1 MTHEQKMVEAIK
13 RAPIPAAILKQLGDI
28 PTLVGI
34 MAATTGVLMAL
45 AATGY
50 GAVAEAITAGLL
62 IMGAA
67 IGGYDVGGGIM
78 SLIAFYQQT
87 QCDTAQKPEDL
98 DKAGRSFADA
108 IAKMGVGGLTL
119 ALSFAGAEEVSEAPP
134 VEGPPPPDPALT
146 EAAGPAQKPWMI
158 RPGEG
163 ALPEAARVARPG
175 SPMELDP
182 SVSHRYMYVVKEDGS
197 IVYSPQEVDPVTGA
211 EAVKHTDLAEN
222 GPAKVSG
229 EINYNEST
237 GQWEMDA
244 NSGRYSAAPLDPN
257 NPRSPIVGTRTP
269 ENVQAAVGL
278 AKASGTT
285 ADIVAKP
292 AD

>member
-1 MTHEQKMVEAIK
+1 MTHEQKMEEAIK
-13 RAPIPAAILKQLGDI
+13 RAPISDAIRKQLGDI
-28 PTLVGI
+28 PTLV
-34 MAATTGVLMAL
+34 ATMVVVTGVLIGL

-50 GAVAEAITAGLL
+50 GAAAEAISAGLL
-62 IMGAA
+62 IAGAA

-78 SLIAFYQQT
+78 SLIDFYQQT
-87 QCDTAQKPEDL
+87 RCDTVQKSEDL
-98 DKAGRSFADA
+98 DKAGKSFADA

-134 VEGPPPPDPALT
+134 MEGPPPPDPGLA

-163 ALPEAARVARPG
+163 TLPETARVARPG

-182 SVSHRYMYVVKEDGS
+182 TVSNRYMYVVKEDGS
-197 IVYSPQEVDPVTGA
+197 IVYAPQEVDPVTGA

-229 EINYNEST
+229 EINYNENT
-237 GQWEMDA
+237 GQWEMDD

-257 NPRSPIVGTRTP
+257 NPRSPIVGTRSP